1 MGKLPP
7 AVTARVMRGAQ
18 LSMIFGQLIYE
29 GPQPHMRLIDP
40 TSGELSD
47 ARIALDAQR
56 LKLIEEEQAGRPA
69 LYYCR
74 DILVD
79 PRQ

>member
-1 MGKLPP
+1 MGKLTP
-7 AVTARVMRGAQ
+7 AVTARVMRGNQ
-18 LSMIFGQLIYE
+18 LSMILGQLIYE
-29 GPQPHMRLIDP
+29 GAQPYLHLIDP
-40 TSGELSD
+40 TSGELSG

-69 LYYCR
+69 LFYCR

-79 PRQ
+79 PHP

>member
-1 MGKLPP
+1 MAALPP

-18 LSMIFGQLIYE
+18 LSMILGQLIYE
-29 GPQPHMRLIDP
+29 GSQPYMQLIDP
-40 TSGELSD
+40 TSGELLD

-74 DILVD
+74 DILVH
-79 PRQ
+79 PQP